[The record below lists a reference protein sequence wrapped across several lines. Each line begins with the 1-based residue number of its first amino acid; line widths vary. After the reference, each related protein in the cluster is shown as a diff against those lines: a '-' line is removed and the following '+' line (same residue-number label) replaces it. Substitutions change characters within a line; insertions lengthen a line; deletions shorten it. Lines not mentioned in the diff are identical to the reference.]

1 MTPEQIARNRS
12 QQAQLYG
19 APLGDVFGRLV
30 ATLRLNQSRL
40 SEILGVSKPMLS
52 QLMSAQRVK
61 IGNPAV
67 LQRMLELEEL
77 AGEVDRAGMDSAEL
91 DSRLREVAATSGTL
105 SRTSQAGARLEPN
118 NAVAVVQSLLR
129 ATASAEE
136 LLSAS
141 RQLEAKHP
149 SIAELLRVY
158 GTLRTDEAVAHY
170 RRTEQ
175 ALDRPGNAPKDGAPA
190 PVFKVSG

>member
-1 MTPEQIARNRS
+1 MTPEQIVRNRS

-91 DSRLREVAATSGTL
+91 DGRLREVAATSGTL
-105 SRTSQAGARLEPN
+105 SRTSQTGVRLEPN

-158 GTLRTDEAVAHY
+158 GTSRTDEAVAHY

-175 ALDRPGNAPKDGAPA
+175 ALDRPGNAPKDGAP
-190 PVFKVSG
+190 G

>member
-40 SEILGVSKPMLS
+40 SEVLGLSKPMLS

-91 DSRLREVAATSGTL
+91 DGRLREVAATSGTL
-105 SRTSQAGARLEPN
+105 SRTSQAGVRLEPN
-118 NAVAVVQSLLR
+118 NAVAAVQSLLR

-158 GTLRTDEAVAHY
+158 GTSRTDEAVAHY

-175 ALDRPGNAPKDGAPA
+175 VLDRPGDAPKDGAPA
-190 PVFKVSG
+190 SRR

>member
-1 MTPEQIARNRS
+1 MTPEQIARNRA

-40 SEILGVSKPMLS
+40 SDVLGVSKPMLS

-67 LQRMLELEEL
+67 LQRMLVLEEL
-77 AGEVDRAGMDSAEL
+77 ADEVDRAGMDSAEL
-91 DSRLREVAATSGTL
+91 DSRLREVAVTSGTL
-105 SRTSQAGARLEPN
+105 SRTSQTGARPEPT
-118 NAVAVVQSLLR
+118 NAVSLIQSLLR

-141 RQLEAKHP
+141 RELEAKHP
-149 SIAELLRVY
+149 GIAELLRVY
-158 GTLRTDEAVAHY
+158 GTWRTNDAVAHY

-175 ALDRPGNAPKDGAPA
+175 RVAAPEERPEGQGR
-190 PVFKVSG
+190 G

>member
-1 MTPEQIARNRS
+1 MTPEQIARNRA

-19 APLGDVFGRLV
+19 EPLGDVFGRLV

-40 SEILGVSKPMLS
+40 SEVLGLSKPMLS

-67 LQRMLELEEL
+67 LQRMLVLEEL
-77 AGEVDRAGMDSAEL
+77 ADEVDRAGMDSAEL
-91 DSRLREVAATSGTL
+91 ETRLAEVAATSGTL
-105 SRTSQAGARLEPN
+105 SRTSQSRVRLEPN
-118 NAVAVVQSLLR
+118 SAVSLIQSMLR

-141 RQLEAKHP
+141 RQLEAEHP
-149 SIAELLRVY
+149 GIAELLRVY
-158 GTLRTDEAVAHY
+158 GTWRTDDAVAHY
-170 RRTEQ
+170 RRIEQ
-175 ALDRPGNAPKDGAPA
+175 ALHPPEKRPEGRGPG
-190 PVFKVSG
+190 

>member
-12 QQAQLYG
+12 QQALLYG

-91 DSRLREVAATSGTL
+91 DGRLREVAATSGTL
-105 SRTSQAGARLEPN
+105 SRTSQAGVRLEPN
-118 NAVAVVQSLLR
+118 NAVAAVQSLLR

-158 GTLRTDEAVAHY
+158 GTSRTDEAVAHY

-175 ALDRPGNAPKDGAPA
+175 VLDRPGDAPKDGAPA
-190 PVFKVSG
+190 SRR